1 MKKKGSHF
9 RNVSKEIIFA
19 KVENGRRKLI
29 ERPSNFVNVLNY
41 PRRSRMIEDSG
52 SRMIEESGG
61 ASLNKKKLSSLSYRS
76 EKLSMDQKIVK
87 NYSSHKY
94 EKNSD
99 VFE

>member
-1 MKKKGSHF
+1 
-9 RNVSKEIIFA
+9 
-19 KVENGRRKLI
+19 
-29 ERPSNFVNVLNY
+29 
-41 PRRSRMIEDSG
+41 MIEDSG